1 MALAKVATRAA
12 VRLAE
17 SWRDDLR
24 DVRCKMEEGRGLT
37 GVGSLVF
44 EHELNE
50 LNELGK
56 RMRLTLNHCCIADV
70 EMQEPKPTDNQR
82 KGRRVYINIDEE
94 DFFEM
99 LDHVNPKNIIKYL
112 DMRRIPHRDSL
123 EINVSEVKV
132 NLNHSKHI
140 DRVKHGLYQANV
152 TNRKKLNRAL
162 ELLDNLKTEGKA

>member
-1 MALAKVATRAA
+1 MPKV
-12 VRLAE
+12 
-17 SWRDDLR
+17 
-24 DVRCKMEEGRGLT
+24 
-37 GVGSLVF
+37 
-44 EHELNE
+44 ELNYC
-50 LNELGK
+50 
-56 RMRLTLNHCCIADV
+56 TIVDV
-70 EMQEPKPTDNQR
+70 LQMEPKQSDGQKKDR
-82 KGRRVYINIDEE
+82 KVILYVDEE
-94 DFFEM
+94 DLFDM
-99 LDHVNPKNIIKYL
+99 LDKLNPKNIIKYL

>member
-1 MALAKVATRAA
+1 MILF
-12 VRLAE
+12 L
-17 SWRDDLR
+17 L
-24 DVRCKMEEGRGLT
+24 
-37 GVGSLVF
+37 

-82 KGRRVYINIDEE
+82 KGRRVFINIDEE

-123 EINVSEVKV
+123 EINVTQNTVKFGTR
-132 NLNHSKHI
+132 NI
-140 DRVKHGLYQANV
+140 TDAQRGLYNANV
-152 TNRKKLNRAL
+152 TNRRKINRAL
-162 ELLDNLKTEGKA
+162 ELLDNLKREGKA